1 MFACWVW
8 FGFQVQVPSPFLT
21 LILNV
26 LGQTGGDREIQS
38 LVMVVGLQLLQLVG
52 GVPVAVL
59 VVPAGLL

>member
-1 MFACWVW
+1 M
-8 FGFQVQVPSPFLT
+8 PSPFLT